1 MMDVCIGCR
10 ARPQC
15 YCDLV
20 SSTRTKLDCLG
31 RRGRFSRADGSQQG
45 RKWGVERQVTEKTV
59 VYEVWECS

>member
-31 RRGRFSRADGSQQG
+31 RRGRFSRADGRSRDVNG
-45 RKWGVERQVTEKTV
+45 GLERQVTEKTV
-59 VYEVWECS
+59 AYKVWECS